1 MNQNSRILIADDEP
15 LARQLLEAILR
26 PENFELSFA
35 KNGREAFDRAI
46 EIIPDIILMDV
57 MMPDMDGFEVCK
69 KLRAHDI
76 LGNVPII
83 LITALDDR
91 DSMIQGLN
99 AGADDYIAK
108 PFDRIEVLAKV
119 KNIAQLNRYK
129 RMLGDSE
136 TTDSKNKRYSI
147 QDKSIHY
154 TSLIQKSLLTSNEYL
169 KKLLPSHFLLTSP
182 FVMFSSNIF
191 RVFEKDNNIIIVLSN
206 KRHKEI
212 SDILINILGNTLI
225 NNIVSKKEELN
236 AGEVLDDLR
245 KSMYRHMLSLGDRYA
260 SFDNMNFAL
269 CILNRKN
276 HKMQYSGS
284 NIPLFVISKKTVK
297 RIEPVNKAA
306 DKQYQDYFNNIEI
319 DLRNGDRFYIFSDNL
334 LRYFEEDYQNISDKD
349 LITILEELQ
358 NSDMKEQELFF
369 KDSIEKAAPE
379 NKKLEDIF
387 LIGVRV

>member
-1 MNQNSRILIADDEP
+1 MKQNSRILIVDDEP
-15 LARQLLEAILR
+15 LARQLLEAILL
-26 PENFELSFA
+26 PEKFELFFA
-35 KNGREAFDRAI
+35 ETGREAFDRAI

-91 DSMIQGLN
+91 DSRIQGLN

-108 PFDRIEVLAKV
+108 PYDRIEVLAKV

-129 RMLGDSE
+129 STLGDSE
-136 TTDSKNKRYSI
+136 KSESENKRYSI

-154 TSLIQKSLLTSNEYL
+154 TSLIQKSLLPSKLYL
-169 KKLLPSHFLLTSP
+169 RRLFPEHFVIIRH
-182 FVMFSSNIF
+182 FVMLSSNIF
-191 RVFEKDNNIIIVLSN
+191 RVSEKDNNIIILLSH

-212 SDILINILGNTLI
+212 SDVLINILGNTLI

-260 SFDNMNFAL
+260 SFQSMSFAL
-269 CILNRKN
+269 CILNKEN

-284 NIPLFVISKKTVK
+284 NVPLFIISEKSAKKIDPGSKTD
-297 RIEPVNKAA
+297 NK
-306 DKQYQDYFNNIEI
+306 KYQNYFKNIEI
-319 DLRNGDRFYIFSDNL
+319 NLRKNDSFYIFSDNL
-334 LRYFEEDYQNISDKD
+334 LRYFEEDYKNIASKD
-349 LITILEELQ
+349 LIAVLNELQ
-358 NSDMKEQELFF
+358 NSDMKQQEVFF
-369 KDSIEKAAPE
+369 NELIEKAASE

-387 LIGVRV
+387 IIGVRV

>member
-1 MNQNSRILIADDEP
+1 MSQNSRILIADDEP

-26 PENFELSFA
+26 PENFELFFA
-35 KNGREAFDRAI
+35 IDGREAFNKAI
-46 EIIPDIILMDV
+46 ELIPDIILMDV

-69 KLRAHDI
+69 KLRTHDI

-108 PFDRIEVLAKV
+108 PYDRIEVLAKV
-119 KNIAQLNRYK
+119 KNIVQLNRYK

-136 TTDSKNKRYSI
+136 KPVSEDKRYSI

-154 TSLIQKSLLTSNEYL
+154 TSLIQKSLLPSKLYL
-169 KKLLPSHFLLTSP
+169 RSLLPDYFMITRP
-182 FVMFSSNIF
+182 FVIFSSNIF
-191 RVFEKDNNIIIVLSN
+191 QVSKKDNNIIILLSN

-212 SDILINILGNTLI
+212 SDVLINILGNTLI

-245 KSMYRHMLSLGDRYA
+245 KSMYRHMLSLGDKYA

-269 CILNRKN
+269 CILNKEN
-276 HKMQYSGS
+276 HKIQYSGV
-284 NIPLFVISKKTVK
+284 NIPIFLISEKTVK
-297 RIEPVNKAA
+297 RIDPASKTDN
-306 DKQYQDYFNNIEI
+306 KQYQHYFENIEI
-319 DLRNGDRFYIFSDNL
+319 SLRKGDSFYIFSDNL
-334 LRYFEEDYQNISDKD
+334 IRYFEQDYQNITKKD
-349 LITILEELQ
+349 LITVLEELQ
-358 NSDMKEQELFF
+358 NSDMKEQEIFF
-369 KDSIEKAAPE
+369 NESIEKAASE
-379 NKKLEDIF
+379 DKKLEDIF